1 MINESELVNYGIIV
15 KYSDVKLYEKKDEL
29 KSYDGFGELS
39 VNKLLSNINKAKLV
53 NFDKF
58 LTSLGIKQV
67 GENTSKILAE
77 HYIDLPNLINNIK
90 KATDKVSDEFQYLV
104 FGNEDKMT
112 LLMADRLAAHGESD
126 TQLFVES
133 EIDLTKFIG

>member
-1 MINESELVNYGIIV
+1 M
-15 KYSDVKLYEKKDEL
+15 
-29 KSYDGFGELS
+29 
-39 VNKLLSNINKAKLV
+39 

-90 KATDKVSDEFQYLV
+90 KATNKVSDEFHYLV
-104 FGNEDKMT
+104 N
-112 LLMADRLAAHGESD
+112 
-126 TQLFVES
+126 
-133 EIDLTKFIG
+133 IDQIGIVLQKI

>member
-1 MINESELVNYGIIV
+1 M
-15 KYSDVKLYEKKDEL
+15 KKDEL
-29 KSYDGFGELS
+29 ISYDGFGELS

-77 HYIDLPNLINNIK
+77 HYIDLPNLIDNIK
-90 KATDKVSDEFQYLV
+90 KATDKVLMNF
-104 FGNEDKMT
+104 T
-112 LLMADRLAAHGESD
+112 ILLIL
-126 TQLFVES
+126 
-133 EIDLTKFIG
+133 IK